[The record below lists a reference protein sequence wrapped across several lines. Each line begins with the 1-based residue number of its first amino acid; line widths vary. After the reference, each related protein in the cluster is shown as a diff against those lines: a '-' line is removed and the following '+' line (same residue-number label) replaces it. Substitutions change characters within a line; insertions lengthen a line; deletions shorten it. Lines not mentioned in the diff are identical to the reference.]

1 MELFSASLRDI
12 AEGGLAC
19 CANFKAV
26 YISYVS
32 SAEKKLPHLLL
43 CSFFRWLQFRS
54 KVKDGSKFWQTR
66 VVHGNVAVVN
76 LTAIKSLDLN
86 FSFTHEKGCFC
97 HHGQ

>member
-12 AEGGLAC
+12 VEGGLAC
-19 CANFKAV
+19 RANFKAV

-54 KVKDGSKFWQTR
+54 KVKDGSKFLQTR

-76 LTAIKSLDLN
+76 LPRKRVFLPPTKSLLLD
-86 FSFTHEKGCFC
+86 SICGSVTH
-97 HHGQ
+97 